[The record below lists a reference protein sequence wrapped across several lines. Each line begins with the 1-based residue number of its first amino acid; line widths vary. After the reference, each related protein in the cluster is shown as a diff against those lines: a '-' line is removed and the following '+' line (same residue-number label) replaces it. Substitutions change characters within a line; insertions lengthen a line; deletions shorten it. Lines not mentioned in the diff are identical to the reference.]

1 MSGVD
6 LERVMLVTG
15 GSRQLSLMNAGVLE
29 KIFHGAGIRG

>member
-15 GSRQLSLMNAGVLE
+15 GSRRLSLMNAGLFISWPLSV
-29 KIFHGAGIRG
+29 